1 MGLEKIGLSLAPK
14 TANWL
19 NVSGKT
25 RVLQSKALGKVNVQD
40 LKYVPLKHNTNQS
53 PQTIAKHKV
62 PRYLYH
68 LTSRENY
75 QKILESGYIKPGND
89 HFPFGVYMLELD
101 SFSKYWGKS
110 MRNDLVRKCG
120 GSNELVMLKIPTSS
134 IDTSKIR
141 LRTQNDVEGKLGSE
155 IEEWFNF
162 TRMPDE
168 RKNLLTKLIKDY
180 GEKEAIKRYLD
191 YLPKKYEHLVKGI
204 EGRFTNLYKQRKS
217 DLEFIYDAEIP
228 ISNVEY
234 IGGFNYKKEFGNGL
248 QYSFEKLYDEN
259 LAKSVFGKLLQTKP
273 EGNCMKA
280 WRD

>member
-19 NVSGKT
+19 KVSGKT
-25 RVLQSKALGKVNVQD
+25 SVLQTKSVGKVNAHD
-40 LKYVPLKHNTNQS
+40 LKYVPLNHNTNQLS
-53 PQTIAKHKV
+53 QNIGKHKI

-234 IGGFNYKKEFGNGL
+234 MGGFNYKNEFGDGL

-259 LAKSVFGKLLQTKP
+259 LAKSVFGKLLQTKS